1 MDMATGTEAGTEMRN
16 NLSKVCAFS
25 SFLLLAQGI
34 AFAQQAPDAAI
45 QSLEQDKLQ
54 ITQQPAWTVKPRIS
68 LTETWT
74 DNANLNQ
81 GSTNSKQS
89 DLITEIAPGIQVQAR
104 TARLKGYLD
113 YSLRGQQ
120 YAQNTNS
127 ARTQNSLN
135 AFGTL
140 EAIDNWLF
148 IDFSGVI
155 AQQSIS
161 AFGTQPPSNT
171 SVNNNSTETSTYR
184 VSPYVRGLLGGTAEY
199 LLRYNSSTTRSNSGS
214 LAGIDISQLSGQL
227 KGSTPF
233 QQLKWTIDG
242 NQQTTDYSTGRTTEA
257 ELYRGMLNYSIFP
270 QFRVSV
276 SGGWESNNYASAS
289 QESRNTHGYGFDWN
303 PTERTQLSF
312 FKERRFFGDG
322 HNISFSH
329 RFPMSSIQYTNT
341 RDVTVL
347 PDQFGYIGQGTVY
360 DQVNRLFSGISDPV
374 LRANT
379 VNAFIAAFGLN
390 PNTKVVSSF
399 LSSQAS
405 VQRREQLSYVIYGA
419 RDSITFMANRSES
432 QSLLATTIGNDDFS
446 KTNSIRQSGL
456 SINFAHRLS
465 EISNLNLLLSRQ
477 ESTGGTGSSLKATTT
492 MYQANVSTKLGA
504 KTTGTLSVRRSEFD
518 NSTTPYTEN
527 ALIGVVTY
535 IY

>member
-1 MDMATGTEAGTEMRN
+1 MGMGTETGMEMRN
-16 NLSKVCAFS
+16 NFS
-25 SFLLLAQGI
+25 GLSFLSGLMLFASGNALAQTPT
-34 AFAQQAPDAAI
+34 ADLSQA
-45 QSLEQDKLQ
+45 SEQDKLQ
-54 ITQQPAWTVKPRIS
+54 MTQQPSWIIKPRIS

-81 GSTNSKQS
+81 GTNSKQS
-89 DLITEIAPGIQVQAR
+89 DLITEIAPGINIQAR
-104 TARLKGYLD
+104 TARLKGDLD

-148 IDFSGVI
+148 LDFSGVI
-155 AQQSIS
+155 AQQSVS
-161 AFGTQPPSNT
+161 AFGTQSPSNT
-171 SVNNNSTETSTYR
+171 SVNSNSTETSTYR
-184 VSPYVRGLLGGTAEY
+184 LSPYVRGQVGGMVEY
-199 LLRYNSSTTRSNSGS
+199 LLRYNVSTTRSDSS
-214 LAGIDISQLSGQL
+214 TASGIDISQFSGQL

-233 QQLKWTIDG
+233 QRLRWTIDG
-242 NQQTTDYSTGRTTEA
+242 NQQATDYSTGRTTDA
-257 ELYRGMLNYSIFP
+257 ETYRGMLTYSLFP
-270 QFRVSV
+270 ELRVSA
-276 SGGWESNNYASAS
+276 SGGWESNNYASAV
-289 QESRNTHGYGFDWN
+289 QESRSTHGYGFDWN
-303 PTERTQLSF
+303 PTERTQLSV

-341 RDVTVL
+341 RDVSVL
-347 PDQFGYIGQGTVY
+347 PDQFGSVGRGTVY
-360 DQVNRLFSGISDPV
+360 DQYYQLFSGITDPV
-374 LRANT
+374 VRANF
-379 VNAFIAAFGLN
+379 VNAFLAAFGIN
-390 PNTKVVSSF
+390 PNSQVVSSF
-399 LSSQAS
+399 MSSQAS
-405 VQRREQLSYVIYGA
+405 VQRRELLSYVIYGA
-419 RDSITFMANRSES
+419 RNSITLLANRSES
-432 QSLLATTIGNDDFS
+432 QSLLATSIGNDDFS
-446 KTNSIRQSGL
+446 KSTTIRQSGL
-456 SINFAHRLS
+456 SVNFAHRLS

-492 MYQANVSTKLGA
+492 MYQVNISTKLGA
-504 KTTGTLSVRRSEFD
+504 KTTGSLSVRRTEFD

>member
-1 MDMATGTEAGTEMRN
+1 MGTETGTEMRHKLFRICR
-16 NLSKVCAFS
+16 LSS
-25 SFLLLAQGI
+25 LMLLAMGN
-34 AFAQQAPDAAI
+34 ALAQQTAIAPN
-45 QSLEQDKLQ
+45 QTSEQDKLQ
-54 ITQQPAWTVKPRIS
+54 TTQNPAWIIKPRIS

-81 GSTNSKQS
+81 GTNSKQS
-89 DLITEIAPGIQVQAR
+89 DLITEVAPGIQVQAR

-148 IDFSGVI
+148 LDFSGVI
-155 AQQSIS
+155 AQQSVS
-161 AFGTQPPSNT
+161 AFGTQSTSNT
-171 SVNNNSTETSTYR
+171 AVNSNSTETSTYR
-184 VSPYVRGLLGGTAEY
+184 LSPYVRGQFGGFTEY
-199 LLRYNSSTTRSNSGS
+199 LLRYNASTTRSDASAAS
-214 LAGIDISQLSGQL
+214 GIDISQLSGQL

-233 QQLKWTIDG
+233 QRLKWTIDG

-257 ELYRGMLNYSIFP
+257 EIYRGMLTYSLFP
-270 QFRVSV
+270 QFRVSA
-276 SGGWESNNYASAS
+276 SGGWESNNYASAV
-289 QESRNTHGYGFDWN
+289 QESRSTHGYGFDWN
-303 PTERTQLSF
+303 PTERTQFSV

-329 RFPMSSIQYTNT
+329 RFPMSSIQYTNN
-341 RDVTVL
+341 RDVSVL
-347 PDQFGYIGQGTVY
+347 PDQFGYVGRGRLY
-360 DQVNRLFSGISDPV
+360 DFYSQFVSTIADPTQ
-374 LRANT
+374 RANML
-379 VNAFIAAFGLN
+379 NALIAAN
-390 PNTKVVSSF
+390 PFNIPGASSF
-399 LSSQAS
+399 VSSQAS
-405 VQRREQLSYVIYGA
+405 VQRRQQLSYVIYGA
-419 RDSITFMANRSES
+419 RNSLTLMANRSES
-432 QSLLATTIGNDDFS
+432 QSLLATSVGNDDFS
-446 KTNSIRQSGL
+446 KSTIIRQSGL
-456 SINFAHRLS
+456 SVNFAHRLS

-492 MYQANVSTKLGA
+492 MYQVNVSTKLGA
-504 KTTGTLSVRRSEFD
+504 KTTGSLSVRRSEFD

-535 IY
+535 VY

>member
-1 MDMATGTEAGTEMRN
+1 MATGMGTGTEMRN
-16 NLSKVCAFS
+16 KLSEICGFS
-25 SFLLLAQGI
+25 GLALLTLGN
-34 AFAQQAPDAAI
+34 AFAQQTPVDQI
-45 QSLEQDKLQ
+45 QSSEQDKLQ

-74 DNANLNQ
+74 DNARLNQ
-81 GSTNSKQS
+81 GTNNSKQS
-89 DLITEIAPGIQVQAR
+89 DFITEIAPGIRIEAR
-104 TARLKGYLD
+104 TVRLKGYLD

-120 YAQNTNS
+120 YAQNTSS

-155 AQQSIS
+155 AQQSVS
-161 AFGTQPPSNT
+161 AFGTQSTSNT
-171 SVNNNSTETSTYR
+171 SVNSNSTETSTYR
-184 VSPYVRGLLGGTAEY
+184 VSPYVRGQFAGVAEY
-199 LLRYNSSTTRSNSGS
+199 LLRYNSSTTRSDSGS

-257 ELYRGMLNYSIFP
+257 ELYRAMLTYSILP
-270 QFRVSV
+270 QFRISA
-276 SGGWESNNYASAS
+276 SGGWESNNYASAV

-303 PTERTQLSF
+303 PTERTQVSF

-329 RFPMSSIQYTNT
+329 RFPMSSIQYTNS
-341 RDVTVL
+341 RDVTIL

-360 DQVNRLFSGISDPV
+360 DQYYQLFSGISDPAV
-374 LRANT
+374 RANF
-379 VNAFIAAFGLN
+379 VNAFLAAFGIN

-399 LSSQAS
+399 MSSQAS
-405 VQRREQLSYVIYGA
+405 LQRREQLSYVIYGA
-419 RDSITFMANRSES
+419 RNSVTFLANRNES
-432 QSLLATTIGNDDFS
+432 QSFLATTIGNDDFS
-446 KTNSIRQSGL
+446 KTNTIRQNGFSV
-456 SINFAHRLS
+456 NFAHQLS
-465 EISNLNLLLSRQ
+465 EISTLNFLLSRQ
-477 ESTGGTGSSLKATTT
+477 ESTGGNGSSLKATTT
-492 MYQANVSTKLGA
+492 MYQVNVSTKLGA
-504 KTTGTLSVRRSEFD
+504 KTTGSVNIRRSEFD

>member
-1 MDMATGTEAGTEMRN
+1 MGTGTETGMEMRN
-16 NLSKVCAFS
+16 NFS
-25 SFLLLAQGI
+25 GLSFLSGLMLFTSGNALAQTPT
-34 AFAQQAPDAAI
+34 ADPSQA
-45 QSLEQDKLQ
+45 SEQDKLQ
-54 ITQQPAWTVKPRIS
+54 MTQQPSWIIKPRIS

-74 DNANLNQ
+74 DNANLNL
-81 GSTNSKQS
+81 GNSSKQS
-89 DLITEIAPGIQVQAR
+89 DLITEVAPGINIQAR

-148 IDFSGVI
+148 LDFSGVI
-155 AQQSIS
+155 AQQSVS
-161 AFGTQPPSNT
+161 AFGTQSPSNT
-171 SVNNNSTETSTYR
+171 SVNSNSTETSTYR
-184 VSPYVRGLLGGTAEY
+184 LSPYVRGQVGGMAEY
-199 LLRYNSSTTRSNSGS
+199 LLRYNVSTTRSDSS
-214 LAGIDISQLSGQL
+214 TVSGIDISQFSGQL

-233 QQLKWTIDG
+233 QRLKWTVDG
-242 NQQTTDYSTGRTTEA
+242 NQQTTDYSTGRTTDA
-257 ELYRGMLNYSIFP
+257 ETYRGMLTYSLFP
-270 QFRVSV
+270 EFRVSA
-276 SGGWESNNYASAS
+276 SGGWESNNYASAE
-289 QESRNTHGYGFDWN
+289 QEGRTTHGYGFDWN
-303 PTERTQLSF
+303 PTERTQLSV

-347 PDQFGYIGQGTVY
+347 PDQFGSVGRGTVY
-360 DQVNRLFSGISDPV
+360 DQYYQLFSGITDPV
-374 LRANT
+374 VRANF
-379 VNAFIAAFGLN
+379 VNAFLAAFGIN
-390 PNTKVVSSF
+390 PNSRVVSSF
-399 LSSQAS
+399 MSSQAS

-419 RDSITFMANRSES
+419 RNSITLLANRSES
-432 QSLLATTIGNDDFS
+432 QSLLATSIGNDDFS
-446 KTNSIRQSGL
+446 KSTTIRQSGL
-456 SINFAHRLS
+456 SVNFAHRLS

-492 MYQANVSTKLGA
+492 MYQVNISTKLGA
-504 KTTGTLSVRRSEFD
+504 KTTGSLSVRRTEFD

>member
-1 MDMATGTEAGTEMRN
+1 MVMETGMEMRN
-16 NLSKVCAFS
+16 NLFQLGQLS
-25 SFLLLAQGI
+25 SLMLLALSN
-34 AFAQQAPDAAI
+34 AFAQQTPVDQI
-45 QSLEQDKLQ
+45 QSSGQDKLQ
-54 ITQQPAWTVKPRIS
+54 TTQQPAWTIKPRIS

-81 GSTNSKQS
+81 GATNSKQS
-89 DLITEIAPGIQVQAR
+89 DFITEIAPGIQIQAR

-135 AFGTL
+135 AFGTM

-161 AFGTQPPSNT
+161 AFGTQSTSNT

-184 VSPYVRGLLGGTAEY
+184 VSPYVRGQFGGVAEY
-199 LLRYNSSTTRSNSGS
+199 LLRYNSSTTRSDSGS

-257 ELYRGMLNYSIFP
+257 EIYRGMLTYSIFP
-270 QFRVSV
+270 QFRVSA
-276 SGGWESNNYASAS
+276 SGGWESNNYASAV

-303 PTERTQLSF
+303 PTERTQVSF

-347 PDQFGYIGQGTVY
+347 PDQFGYVGRGRLY
-360 DQVNRLFSGISDPV
+360 DFYSQFVSFVADPV
-374 LRANT
+374 ERANLL
-379 VNAFIAAFGLN
+379 NALLVAN
-390 PNTKVVSSF
+390 PFKIQDGSSF
-399 LSSQAS
+399 ISSQAS
-405 VQRREQLSYVIYGA
+405 AQRREQLSYVIYGA
-419 RDSITFMANRSES
+419 RNSVTFMANRSES

-446 KTNSIRQSGL
+446 KTNTIRQNGFSV
-456 SINFAHRLS
+456 NFAHRLS

-492 MYQANVSTKLGA
+492 MYQVNVSTKLGA

-535 IY
+535 VY

>member
-1 MDMATGTEAGTEMRN
+1 MGTETGTEMRHKLFRICR
-16 NLSKVCAFS
+16 LSS
-25 SFLLLAQGI
+25 LMLLAMGN
-34 AFAQQAPDAAI
+34 ALAQQTAIAPN
-45 QSLEQDKLQ
+45 QTSEQDKLQ
-54 ITQQPAWTVKPRIS
+54 TTQNPAWIIKPRIS

-81 GSTNSKQS
+81 GTNSKQS
-89 DLITEIAPGIQVQAR
+89 DLITEVAPGIQVQAR

-148 IDFSGVI
+148 LDFSGVI
-155 AQQSIS
+155 AQQSVS
-161 AFGTQPPSNT
+161 AFGTQSTSNT
-171 SVNNNSTETSTYR
+171 AVNSNSTETSTYR
-184 VSPYVRGLLGGTAEY
+184 LSPYVRGQFGGFTEY
-199 LLRYNSSTTRSNSGS
+199 LLRYNASTTRSDASAAS
-214 LAGIDISQLSGQL
+214 GIDISQLSGQL

-233 QQLKWTIDG
+233 QRLKWTIDG

-257 ELYRGMLNYSIFP
+257 EIYRGMLTYSLFP
-270 QFRVSV
+270 QFRVSA
-276 SGGWESNNYASAS
+276 SGGWESNNYASAV
-289 QESRNTHGYGFDWN
+289 QESRSTHGYGFDWN
-303 PTERTQLSF
+303 PTERTQFSV

-341 RDVTVL
+341 RDVVVL
-347 PDQFGYIGQGTVY
+347 PDQFGSVGRGTVY
-360 DQVNRLFSGISDPV
+360 DQYYQLFSGIADPV
-374 LRANT
+374 VRANF
-379 VNAFIAAFGLN
+379 VNAFLAAYGIN
-390 PNTKVVSSF
+390 PNSQVISSF
-399 LSSQAS
+399 MSSQAS

-419 RDSITFMANRSES
+419 RNSVTLMANRSES
-432 QSLLATTIGNDDFS
+432 QSLLATSVGNDDFS
-446 KTNSIRQSGL
+446 KSTTIRQSGL
-456 SINFAHRLS
+456 SVSFAHRLS

-492 MYQANVSTKLGA
+492 MYQVNVSTKLGA
-504 KTTGTLSVRRSEFD
+504 KTTGSLSVRRSEFD

-535 IY
+535 VY